1 MKEYFKD
8 VQVDLLKLIGAVFL
22 VFAGAYTPTLAEKPT
37 STMLILGAIFS
48 ALGGALAP
56 EAFKNTKSYIKE
68 ISPRINSI
76 NRSLATATSK
86 ISSIVSAQINGANN
100 ALVAERIAEI
110 VPFLRAAMVDLG
122 EITGTKFDPS
132 MLNETLDS
140 LGNLITK
147 LEHGGADAES
157 VTSLKDIYQGLTSQ
171 SSAKTQET
179 INCPHQGC
187 GEANSVNLGV
197 LPGSSALPTCH
208 KCGKKFHAHRAPDGT
223 TFTKLPGKPAAA

>member
-1 MKEYFKD
+1 M
-8 VQVDLLKLIGAVFL
+8 
-22 VFAGAYTPTLAEKPT
+22 
-37 STMLILGAIFS
+37 
-48 ALGGALAP
+48 AP
-56 EAFKNTKSYIKE
+56 EAFKNTKNYIKE
-68 ISPRINSI
+68 IAPRLNSI

-132 MLNETLDS
+132 TLNETLDS

-147 LEHGGADAES
+147 LETGGADAES
-157 VTSLKDIYQGLTSQ
+157 VTSLKDIYQELASQ
-171 SSAKTQET
+171 PSAKAQET
-179 INCPHQGC
+179 INCPHQDC
-187 GEANSVNLGV
+187 GESNSVNLGV

-208 KCGKKFHAHRAPDGT
+208 KCNNKFHAHRAPDGT
-223 TFTKLPGKPAAA
+223 TFTKVPGKPAVIAPA